1 MGDQG
6 DGGLPPL
13 GEPTP
18 VHPARSSA
26 GSAWYRRA
34 WVVGLASLVV
44 GLLVGFGLASVF
56 DDDGN
61 DDVVA
66 MDDEGPRDPKP
77 TQPPTPTTAV
87 TVPEACVEAMR
98 SAQQSLTVLDQGFQG
113 LRRFDAGD
121 VDRTLT
127 DLQELRGKL
136 TERVR
141 ECLERT

>member
-1 MGDQG
+1 MGDQS
-6 DGGLPPL
+6 DRELPPL

-18 VHPARSSA
+18 ARPSQHGA
-26 GSAWYRRA
+26 ASAWHRRA
-34 WVVGLASLVV
+34 WLVGLAGLVV
-44 GLLVGFGLASVF
+44 GLLVGFGLASVV
-56 DDDGN
+56 DDDEG

-66 MDDEGPRDPKP
+66 MNDGGRPDPKA
-77 TQPPTPTTAV
+77 TQPATPTTAV
-87 TVPEACVEAMR
+87 TVPEVCVEAMR

-113 LRRFDAGD
+113 LRRFDVGD